1 MRAAGVDPRLHARL
15 EVRQGPPE
23 VGGHGQFG
31 HGLFVLDALH
41 IVDDEAEAR
50 AKVDQRSGDA
60 APGLAGEHQTG
71 RVFTVAH
78 GQGQAA
84 DGHAALGH
92 GGADLQHV
100 RLQNALLAGHEVV
113 GVVLQHGGALGV
125 LDAGGHQL
133 HHAHHAGGLPV
144 ALGAEA
150 VALLLQT
157 LDGQPR
163 KLFERAQI
171 AKVGDDGV
179 VVLFHH
185 EALKAQLD
193 LRLHGHVA
201 AELLPVAAVQEDVVH
216 VVVLVHQ
223 RVGVRLADGGHVFGD
238 LVDGVGVHGPAQLDL
253 RLDLVALGDGHVAHV
268 VRHAQYA
275 HVAALHQTHGR
286 AHPVRHALLHALV
299 APMAG
304 DHLALDA
311 HAGDDVAVFAVAMG
325 GLVLVHEV
333 HVDGV
338 VGDLLVELRVQ
349 VQKRLAVLAQA
360 RDPALG
366 RGEGVHPGD
375 DAGALRVGV
384 GFVEGLADERVGD
397 QRRLPDKLIG
407 QRARGVELFD
417 DDLRMLGH
425 VGEALVAVEVLRA
438 GEEPELVRFLQHGY
452 HPPVSRL

>member
-1 MRAAGVDPRLHARL
+1 MRAAGVDPGFHARL
-15 EVRQGPPE
+15 KVRHRPPE
-23 VGGHGQFG
+23 VGGHGQLG
-31 HGLFVLDALH
+31 HGFFVLDALH

-50 AKVDQRSGDA
+50 AQVDQRGGDA
-60 APGLAGEHQTG
+60 APGLGGEHQAG
-71 RVFTVAH
+71 RVFAVTH

-84 DGHAALGH
+84 DGDAAFGD

-113 GVVLQHGGALGV
+113 GVVLEHGGALGV
-125 LDAGGHQL
+125 LHAGGHQL

-150 VALLLQT
+150 VALFLQA
-157 LDGQPR
+157 LNGQAR
-163 KLFERAQI
+163 KLLERAQV

-185 EALKAQLD
+185 EALKAQFD
-193 LRLHGHVA
+193 LRLHGHMA
-201 AELLPVAAVQEDVVH
+201 AEFLLVAAVEEYVVH

-223 RVGVRLADGGHVFGD
+223 RVGIRLADGGDVLGD
-238 LVDGVGVHGPAQLDL
+238 FVDRIGVHGPAQLDL

-275 HVAALHQTHGR
+275 HVAALHQADGR
-286 AHPVRHALLHALV
+286 AHPGGDALLHARV

-304 DHLALDA
+304 DNLALDA
-311 HAGDDVAVFAVAMG
+311 HAGDDVAVLAVAVR
-325 GLVLVHEV
+325 GLVFVHEV

-338 VGDLLVELRVQ
+338 VGNLLVELRVQ

-360 RDPALG
+360 GDPTLG

-375 DAGALRVGV
+375 DAGAVGIGV
-384 GFVEGLADERVGD
+384 GLVEGLADERVGD
-397 QRRLPDKLIG
+397 QRRLPDQFIG
-407 QRARGVELFD
+407 EFARGVELFD
-417 DDLRMLGH
+417 DDPGMLGDM
-425 VGEALVAVEVLRA
+425 GQAFVAVEILRA
-438 GEEPELVRFLQHGY
+438 GEEPELVRFLQHEQ
-452 HPPVSRL
+452 HPPVSWS